1 MNKIAENI
9 IKAVKQTEKKCL
21 TQSEVFALVME
32 VTEENK
38 IKFIE
43 SGNIKLNRSNMN
55 VSVNGKE
62 TRLDNLTFN
71 LLLYLIQ
78 NEGET
83 ISRDI
88 LMRDVWGNEVS
99 VTTRTIDVCVCKIRN
114 IIGKDRIKTIKKV
127 GYSFVG

>member
-9 IKAVKQTEKKCL
+9 IKAVKQSEKKCL
-21 TQSEVFALVME
+21 TQSEVFALVMGVTQENE
-32 VTEENK
+32 V
-38 IKFIE
+38 KFIE